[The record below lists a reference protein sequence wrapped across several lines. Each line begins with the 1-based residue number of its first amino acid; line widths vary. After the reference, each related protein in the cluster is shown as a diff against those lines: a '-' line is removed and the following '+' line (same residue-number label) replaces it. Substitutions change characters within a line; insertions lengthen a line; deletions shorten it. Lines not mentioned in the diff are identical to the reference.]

1 MDTQQRHQANR
12 AAWNEAARHYEQ
24 EIEQDITFLRAGGKN
39 LMEPELGFLA
49 DLSLWCK
56 RAIHLQCAGG
66 RDTLSLWNQGWPTQY
81 IPEPDMPAKEKQA
94 PKHERQWTLGQI
106 MNALVKAG
114 LRLER
119 FEEHP
124 QQYWNQ
130 FPNLPQEV
138 IDRLPHTFSLMMK
151 RD

>member
-1 MDTQQRHQANR
+1 
-12 AAWNEAARHYEQ
+12 
-24 EIEQDITFLRAGGKN
+24 
-39 LMEPELGFLA
+39 
-49 DLSLWCK
+49 
-56 RAIHLQCAGG
+56 
-66 RDTLSLWNQGWPTQY
+66 
-81 IPEPDMPAKEKQA
+81 
-94 PKHERQWTLGQI
+94 

-124 QQYWNQ
+124 EQYWNQ

-138 IDRLPHTFSLMMK
+138 IDRLPHTFSLMMR